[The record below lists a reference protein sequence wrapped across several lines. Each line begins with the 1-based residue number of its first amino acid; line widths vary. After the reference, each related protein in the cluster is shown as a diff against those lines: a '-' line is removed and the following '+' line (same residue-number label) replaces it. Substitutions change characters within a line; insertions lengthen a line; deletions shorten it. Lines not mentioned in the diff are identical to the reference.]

1 MAASWH
7 VRNVRGCFSFEVTA
21 RLGLRRA
28 RGRFI
33 LANPTASKAAR
44 RSPHRTTTMAKKP
57 SPNDQRSD
65 VKNPNNPQ
73 HDKAHG
79 NRGAQKNPNRGG
91 SGGSKKG
98 GK

>member
-1 MAASWH
+1 MH
-7 VRNVRGCFSFEVTA
+7 
-21 RLGLRRA
+21 LDQ
-28 RGRFI
+28 
-33 LANPTASKAAR
+33 PTASMAVR
-44 RSPHRTTTMAKKP
+44 RSPHRKITMAKQAP

-91 SGGSKKG
+91 SGGGKKG